1 MAVRIDK
8 TVSQKEN
15 IVNNYATLKSYL
27 LRRAGR
33 KLNDIEYVGLLRNNA
48 LSDLD
53 DPGEALTNILEYIT
67 RVDDA
72 GEIAL
77 YGTYKPE
84 DFEIT
89 RDFVENEITSSFL
102 TPLKDI
108 SIAGGIAGATV
119 ATNPR
124 IRIQDRV
131 SLIDSFTGK
140 GSISNIHK
148 GPTAIFYRTKTG
160 KTKTVGT
167 FRFNNGFDGTTGA
180 VAAGFT
186 FTLAA
191 GVNAGDFDGYKRAF
205 ILSSY
210 TNPNTNEEI
219 SLIGTGIYLEFD
231 PTVSP
236 NTFIIGDEA
245 SLARI
250 KQLRD
255 IFSTA
260 TFNTLIFN
268 LEREYSVLTQPR
280 WFTASPSAD
289 LGNSVPVAGS
299 PDDNNP
305 ETTDAIVYFDKG
317 KFKLYSEPEYY
328 NSGAYVDDRIAL
340 GDRDSYQGNNITKDS
355 NMRFI
360 EPPRVLRD
368 NTYNWGVR
376 WDGYL
381 RIDRAATARKYIFE
395 VETNTAIKIDIYNGD
410 VNFTNQTITGADW
423 ETVIDTS
430 YSEVQSIDNL
440 ANISAVNF
448 ANEEDR
454 FISSSSFTLDG
465 IDGGEAFN
473 YDTSLDGTTGIRY
486 VPISIRMWNGGPDK
500 ADSEQE
506 VIEVPLE
513 PNVFLKYAYSETNAG
528 TQDVFFSGDVNIGVA
543 ANTTDVTV
551 NTGGTLLVN
560 AITTAGSSCIFQLIQ
575 KEDTITKEYVDENG
589 DTITETETVLNDINP
604 ITVTLSGT
612 STSDIDIL
620 TAVDQADP
628 PNDVK
633 STLTAGNYT
642 LRILPNR
649 SSYSHTTLWSTK
661 IIGPKQLEYQ
671 GYPDLLGGK
680 TFTGSVPNYI
690 EPLTNKLTLDQR
702 PEYWKVSDGN
712 RFIYG
717 EAIEKDNDPLDGF
730 RSNYFA
736 STLKSAESPTG
747 SYQGL
752 YGDGAGNFST
762 RKNML
767 LGETRYG
774 TNDVGSNYIGMRLT
788 SNYLGEGG
796 KLKFTGI
803 PINNAAFDWTG
814 LSGANAALGASDL
827 GGSPNHQTI
836 VAANLTERNTTL
848 HYDGPSTPNTC
859 GSEKFYVHDNL
870 GSNAGSTGPVI
881 TQDNPENY
889 GLPAFGGNDDAVWAQ
904 PIIITVTKVDD
915 GTNGIRSLAA
925 PLIMSM
931 EKVIYDRSQTTPASR
946 IITDTTSALTGN
958 QVYLLAFTTSFDP
971 ALSGSDAIDGQI
983 IYYHNEADVAFQFKN
998 VDTGESISF
1007 ADALKVSYDAT
1018 PEANTNPNGF
1028 NSSASEVPKVP
1039 SERVTP
1045 FGFDSP
1051 IYTQDICYPP
1061 YTTSSPPLKPTV
1073 IDDATLYATGGSA
1086 QPAGNYDV
1094 IWGNHTETGLSGDNF
1109 QGGNMR
1115 LNITEKF
1122 EFSYPSVTIESPAN
1136 IIEALSSPPTLTD
1149 SDYSHRLKIEL
1160 PIFNVDNPQ
1169 VALDEDIY
1177 YHIGNNEKVKDVYY
1191 LFVNGRENTAD
1202 QTSSVLPGLPT

>member
-8 TVSQKEN
+8 TVSQQEN

-33 KLNDIEYVGLLRNNA
+33 KLNDVEYVGLLRNSA
-48 LSDLD
+48 LGDLD

-67 RVDDA
+67 RIDDA

-89 RDFVENEITSSFL
+89 RDFVENEITKSFL
-102 TPLKDI
+102 TPLAGI

-124 IRIQDRV
+124 IRIEDRV

-140 GSISNIHK
+140 GSISNLHK

-160 KTKTVGT
+160 KTKEVGT
-167 FRFNNGFDGTTGA
+167 FRFNNGFNGTTG
-180 VAAGFT
+180 VVSAGYT
-186 FTLAA
+186 FTLAS
-191 GVNAGDFDGYKRAF
+191 GVSSTDFDGYKRAF
-205 ILSSY
+205 LLSSY
-210 TNPNTNEEI
+210 TNSNTGEEI

-236 NTFIIGDEA
+236 NTFTIGDEA
-245 SLARI
+245 SLTRI
-250 KQLRD
+250 KQIRD
-255 IFSTA
+255 IFSSS
-260 TFNTLIFN
+260 TFNTLVFN
-268 LEREYSVLTQPR
+268 LEREYSILTQPL
-280 WFTASPSAD
+280 WFTASPAVD
-289 LGNSVPVAGS
+289 VGLSVPRAGS
-299 PDDNNP
+299 PDDFNP
-305 ETTDAIVYFDKG
+305 ETTDAIIYFDKG
-317 KFKLYSEPEYY
+317 RFKLYSEPEYY
-328 NSGAYVDDRIAL
+328 NSGAYVDDRVPL
-340 GDRDSYQGNNITKDS
+340 DDRDSYQGNNITKDS
-355 NMRFI
+355 NMRFV

-368 NTYNWGVR
+368 NTYNWGTR

-381 RIDRAATARKYIFE
+381 RIDKVATARKYAFQ
-395 VETNTAIKIDIYNGD
+395 VETNTALKIDIYNGAVD
-410 VNFTNQTITGADW
+410 QVGQVITPGSW

-430 YSEVQSIDNL
+430 YSGVQSLDNL
-440 ANISAVNF
+440 TNFTAVNF
-448 ANEEDR
+448 ADEEDR
-454 FISSSSFTLDG
+454 FISPSSFTLSG
-465 IDGGEAFN
+465 IETGETFK
-473 YDTSLDGTTGIRY
+473 YDTSLDGSTQIRY

-500 ADSEQE
+500 SDSEQE
-506 VIEVPLE
+506 IVEVPLE
-513 PNVFLKYAYSETNAG
+513 PNMFLKYSYSETNAG
-528 TQDVFFSGDVNIGVA
+528 TQDVFFSGDISIGIA

-551 NTGGTLLVN
+551 NTGGNLIVN
-560 AITTAGSSCIFQLIQ
+560 AITTAGSNCVFQLIA
-575 KEDTITKEYVDENG
+575 KEETITKEYVDENG
-589 DTITETETVLNDINP
+589 DTQTETETVTNSISP

-612 STSDIDIL
+612 SVSDIDIL

-633 STLTAGNYT
+633 STLTASNYT
-642 LRILPNR
+642 LRILPNT
-649 SSYSHTTLWSTK
+649 SDYSPVTLWSTK
-661 IIGPKQLEYQ
+661 IIGPKQIEYQ

-680 TFTGSVPNYI
+680 TFTSSVPNYI

-717 EAIEKDNDPLDGF
+717 DALTKENDPLDGF

-736 STLKSAESPTG
+736 SVLKSAESPATA
-747 SYQGL
+747 YHGL

-762 RKNML
+762 RKNMI
-767 LGETRYG
+767 LGEARYG
-774 TNDVGSNYIGMRLT
+774 SDTQGSNYIGMRLT
-788 SNYLGEGG
+788 SNFLGEGG

-803 PINNAAFDWTG
+803 PINKANSDWTG
-814 LSGANAALGASDL
+814 LTGANSALVANDL
-827 GGSPNHQTI
+827 GGGSNHLTI
-836 VAANLTERNTTL
+836 AASKVGSSTITL
-848 HYDGPSTPNTC
+848 HHDGPSTPNTC
-859 GSEKFYVHDNL
+859 QSNKFFKHDNL
-870 GSNAGSTGPVI
+870 GATTAPVI
-881 TQDNPENY
+881 SQDTPSTH
-889 GLPAFGGNDDAVWAQ
+889 GLPVFGGADDPVWAQ
-904 PIIITVTKVDD
+904 PIIINATGTVSR
-915 GTNGIRSLAA
+915 GQFAA
-925 PLIMSM
+925 PLVLSA
-931 EKVIYDRSQTTPASR
+931 EKVIYDRDQSTPANR
-946 IITDTTSALTGN
+946 IITDTTNDLTGN

-971 ALSGSDAIDGQI
+971 ALAGGDAIDGEI
-983 IYYHNEADVAFQFKN
+983 IQYYKESDIAFQFKS

-1007 ADALKVSYDAT
+1007 SDVLKLTYDEPIT
-1018 PEANTNPNGF
+1018 QQNTSGF
-1028 NSSASEVPKVP
+1028 NSSTSEAPKVP

-1073 IDDATLYATGGSA
+1073 IEDVDLYATGGSA
-1086 QPAGNYDV
+1086 QPAGNFDV
-1094 IWGNHTETGLSGDNF
+1094 IWGDHTEDTLVSPSF
-1109 QGGNMR
+1109 QGTAMA

-1122 EFSYPSVTIESPAN
+1122 EFSYPSVSIENPAN
-1136 IIEALSSPPTLTD
+1136 IVESLSSPPTLTD

-1177 YHIGNNEKVKDVYY
+1177 IHIGNNEKVKDVYY
-1191 LFVNGRENTAD
+1191 LFINGRENTAD
-1202 QTSSVLPGLPT
+1202 ETSAVLPGLPT